1 MTLLAVLLIA
11 VPLLFNAGYAA
22 LAIRFDYPDILRRST
37 AEILDRFRAGGSGLV
52 LLWFGF
58 AWSALLFIPVAAL
71 AGALIPD
78 PGLAALSVAVGVVAG
93 SVQALGL
100 LRWVFLVP
108 FLARVQAAGTDH
120 STLDLVF
127 QVQHRYLGVAVGEHV
142 GYLMTGAW
150 TIIVAAAGAL
160 PLWIAVPGIAIGAM
174 LVLGA
179 FEFVGPFEDR
189 GWKLA
194 GVLVPIGYIL
204 WSAWLI
210 ALGVLLLVR

>member
-22 LAIRFDYPDILRRST
+22 LAIRFDYPGILRRST
-37 AEILDRFRAGGSGLV
+37 AEILDRFHAGGSGLV

-108 FLARVQAAGTDH
+108 FLARVQAAGTDR

-160 PLWIAVPGIAIGAM
+160 PLWIAVPGIAIGAL

>member
-22 LAIRFDYPDILRRST
+22 LAIRFDYPGILRRPT

-78 PGLAALSVAVGVVAG
+78 PGLAALSIAVGVVAG

-108 FLARVQAAGTDH
+108 FLARVQAAGADR

-142 GYLMTGAW
+142 GYLMTGGW

-160 PLWIAVPGIAIGAM
+160 PMWLAVPGIAIGAM

-179 FEFVGPFEDR
+179 LEFVGPFEDR

>member
-1 MTLLAVLLIA
+1 MTLLAILLIA

-22 LAIRFDYPDILRRST
+22 LAIRFDYPGILRRPT

-78 PGLAALSVAVGVVAG
+78 PGLAALSIAVGVVAG

-108 FLARVQAAGTDH
+108 FLARVQAAGADR

-127 QVQHRYLGVAVGEHV
+127 QVQHRYLGVAVGEHL

-150 TIIVAAAGAL
+150 TIVVAAAGAL
-160 PLWIAVPGIAIGAM
+160 PLWLAVPGIAIGAM

>member
-1 MTLLAVLLIA
+1 MTLLAILLIA

-22 LAIRFDYPDILRRST
+22 LAVRFDYPGILRRPT

-78 PGLAALSVAVGVVAG
+78 PGLAALSIAVGVVAG

-108 FLARVQAAGTDH
+108 FLARVQAAGADR

-150 TIIVAAAGAL
+150 TVIVAAAGAL
-160 PLWIAVPGIAIGAM
+160 PLWLAVPGIVIGAM

-210 ALGVLLLVR
+210 ALGVLLIVR

>member
-22 LAIRFDYPDILRRST
+22 LAIRFDYPGILRRPT

-71 AGALIPD
+71 AGVLIPD
-78 PGLAALSVAVGVVAG
+78 PGLAALSIAVGVVAG

-108 FLARVQAAGTDH
+108 FLARVQAAGADR

-160 PLWIAVPGIAIGAM
+160 PLWLAAPGIAIGAM

-179 FEFVGPFEDR
+179 LEFVGPFEDR

>member
-22 LAIRFDYPDILRRST
+22 LAIRFDYPGILRRPT

-108 FLARVQAAGTDH
+108 FLARVQAAGTDR
-120 STLDLVF
+120 SMLDLVF

-160 PLWIAVPGIAIGAM
+160 PLWLAVPGIAIGAM